1 MPTAPA
7 RAKRAESSKRNASKA
22 ETSNSSPAA
31 GLFVEPEKRV
41 FVLSLLLV
49 VVTLGIY
56 SQATHFSFV
65 NFDDDRYVTENPH
78 VRAGLSW
85 DTIKWAIVSTDEANW
100 HPLTW
105 ISHALDVQLFRLN
118 PAGHH
123 LTSILLHTFSAVL
136 LFLLLWRATRRLG
149 VSFLVALVF
158 AMHPLNVESVAWI
171 SERKNVLST
180 MFFLLTLGAYGWYAE
195 KPGWKRYLPMA
206 SLFTAGLASKPM
218 IVTLPFVLLLLDYW
232 PLRRIEGWSG
242 PGDLGLKQ
250 TSVSKLLLEKVPLFI
265 LSGASSL
272 ITMHAQRAAG
282 AIDVL
287 PLSFDVRLTNA
298 VYCYLLYV
306 AKAIWPS
313 KLAPLYPHPGDS
325 LATWRAGLAALF
337 LIAMTG
343 LVLKFRSRGYP
354 VTGWFWFLGTLVPVI
369 GLVQVGNQ
377 AMADRYAYIP
387 LIGIVAL
394 VVWGFADIAN
404 HFSVPVWGKG
414 VVAACCVMALTVVT
428 YRQAGYWRDSL
439 NLWGHALQVASDNF
453 VAENEY
459 GGALLQLGRVNDA
472 YPHFLRAAEL
482 HPSDPLS
489 HSNIGAYLHQH
500 GRLAE
505 AVRQYE
511 IAVSLTPDPRLLA
524 TTYANLGSA
533 YAEMGNYAEAQDA
546 FDKSIRLNPNRFNT
560 WIGMGLLA
568 KREGRLDEASSNFMR
583 SVELQPTGEAY
594 LQLGRTLEMS
604 GRTADAA
611 AAYGLALKI
620 SPDLSEA
627 QTALDALPQAL
638 PGSEMR

>member
-1 MPTAPA
+1 MSTASA
-7 RAKRAESSKRNASKA
+7 RGIQSSKPVACEANPA
-22 ETSNSSPAA
+22 NSSFSAS
-31 GLFVEPEKRV
+31 LFAEPEKRV
-41 FVLSLLLV
+41 FVLSLLLI
-49 VVTLGIY
+49 VVTLAIY
-56 SQATHFSFV
+56 SQATRFSFV

-85 DTIKWAIVSTDEANW
+85 DTIKWAMVSTDEANW

-123 LTSILLHTFSAVL
+123 LTNILFHALSGVL
-136 LFLLLWRATRRLG
+136 LFLLLWRGTRRLG
-149 VSFLVALVF
+149 LSFFVAVIF

-180 MFFLLTLGAYGWYAE
+180 MFFLLTLGTYAWYAQS
-195 KPGWKRYLPMA
+195 PSWKRYLPMV
-206 SLFTAGLASKPM
+206 SLFAAGLSSKPM
-218 IVTLPFVLLLLDYW
+218 VVTLPFVLLLLDYW
-232 PLRRIEGWSG
+232 PLRRIEHWSE
-242 PGDLGLKQ
+242 PGDLGLEQ
-250 TSVSKLLLEKVPLFI
+250 TSTGKLLLEKIPLFI
-265 LSGASSL
+265 LSGVSSL

-287 PLSFDVRLTNA
+287 PLSFSVRLKNA
-298 VYCYLLYV
+298 LYCYLLYIE
-306 AKAIWPS
+306 KAIWPS
-313 KLAPLYPHPGDS
+313 KLAPLYPHPGTS
-325 LATWRAGLAALF
+325 LPIWKAALAVMF
-337 LIAMTG
+337 LVAMTA

-387 LIGIVAL
+387 LIGIFVLIA
-394 VVWGFADIAN
+394 WSFADIAN
-404 HFSVPVWGKG
+404 HFTAPGWVKNVA
-414 VVAACCVMALTVVT
+414 AACCVVALTAVT

-439 NLWGHALQVASDNF
+439 TLWGHALQVTQNNF

-459 GGALLQLGRVNDA
+459 GGALLQLGRVDEA

-482 HPSDPLS
+482 HPADPLS
-489 HSNIGAYLHQH
+489 HSNIGAYLQQH
-500 GRLAE
+500 GRVTD

-511 IAVSLTPDPRLLA
+511 IAASLTPDPRLLA

-533 YAEMGNYAEAQDA
+533 YGELGNYTQAHAA
-546 FDKSIRLNPNRFNT
+546 FDKSIGLNPNRFNT
-560 WIGMGLLA
+560 WIGMGLLS
-568 KREGRLDEASSNFMR
+568 KREGNLEEAARDFMR
-583 SVELQPTGEAY
+583 SVELRPTGQGY

-604 GRTADAA
+604 GRAADAA
-611 AAYGLALKI
+611 AAYQLALKI

-627 QTALDALPQAL
+627 QTALDALRQTV
-638 PGSEMR
+638 PGSETR